1 MASARLLKSWKEIY
15 DALGCTGFSLTGR
28 HAEQLRP
35 RTSAPPPEQAH
46 SANCSTEAIA
56 REVQAFRAL
65 TSFSFGRWP
74 CRPRVTTTK
83 NGTPLLP
90 SVHTPRINPV
100 ALARLLARARGL
112 VRNLLECAD
121 FEQKSSLLS

>member
-46 SANCSTEAIA
+46 SVPTA
-56 REVQAFRAL
+56 RPKRL
-65 TSFSFGRWP
+65 RRKSKPSGR
-74 CRPRVTTTK
+74 
-83 NGTPLLP
+83 
-90 SVHTPRINPV
+90 
-100 ALARLLARARGL
+100 
-112 VRNLLECAD
+112 
-121 FEQKSSLLS
+121 